1 MSNVQT
7 ETPTDTNNNPEGA
20 STVRTDNN
28 NRRSNTRNHTNTHNG
43 NEHTWSGDKPE
54 VGAVLGMRTEWLD
67 KKVSFRQFLEKM
79 TE

>member
-28 NRRSNTRNHTNTHNG
+28 NRRSNTRNYTNTHNG
-43 NEHTWSGDKPE
+43 NEHTWSENDQY
-54 VGAVLGMRTEWLD
+54 RT
-67 KKVSFRQFLEKM
+67 R
-79 TE
+79 